1 MSHPPRGHKRHLRF
15 FRMKTSSALRSAR
28 GESRAPWLVIGAL
41 VVAAAIIALDYL
53 ACVASLHYRQD
64 DYYAYAKEY
73 QQHCTLFHGPVF
85 ILILSCVAWLWSIFH
100 SAHDEIVAASAVG
113 ILLVI
118 ATLAHYTRALWKET
132 VQLGEKADDNAA
144 QQARDT
150 QAALAHARTSADA
163 AALNAEIAQKS
174 LYLLQRPY
182 VVRSRT
188 VDCGVELFVHG
199 KDDATIGCTFVNEG
213 MTPAILVELYLDMK
227 LVPAGD
233 LPPVIDPGAVFG
245 EMHPPSRLIAR
256 DSPERFDVQIAKHVR
271 QMEVRSAV
279 INGKG
284 SLFLY
289 GFMRYRDIFGK
300 QYRHGFCGRYDGR
313 KNDFDIHGGGE
324 YNYSEDD
331 AADRMPPMSPANVN
345 ETPAWR
351 PVSALRNRR
360 A

>member
-1 MSHPPRGHKRHLRF
+1 LIILRA
-15 FRMKTSSALRSAR
+15 S
-28 GESRAPWLVIGAL
+28 P
-41 VVAAAIIALDYL
+41 
-53 ACVASLHYRQD
+53 ACTIRQD
-64 DYYAYAKEY
+64 DYYAYAKQY
-73 QQHCTLFHGPVF
+73 QAALHSFSRPCIHPDPV
-85 ILILSCVAWLWSIFH
+85 LRRLALEHFH

-118 ATLAHYTRALWKET
+118 ATLAHYTRGLWKET

-188 VDCGVELFVHG
+188 VDCGVELFIHG

-213 MTPAILVELYLDMK
+213 MTPAILVELYMDMK

-256 DSPERFDVQIAKHVR
+256 DSPERFDVQIANHVR

-300 QYRHGFCGRYDGR
+300 QYGMDSAVAMTAGKTISKFT
-313 KNDFDIHGGGE
+313 
-324 YNYSEDD
+324 
-331 AADRMPPMSPANVN
+331 AAASTTTPKMTRPTGCRRCRPPM
-345 ETPAWR
+345 
-351 PVSALRNRR
+351 
-360 A
+360 